1 MNFVQ
6 WKHSSLSLCFCSV
19 HLNQV
24 TGKGECLLR
33 EFCCF
38 RIKMLH
44 IVKKKKNL
52 FWWVTSVTNPR
63 NQTWFPCWFHSYFY
77 KKKKVT
83 LRCLDYGSFSPCIY
97 SMLLLLCYATFH
109 ACNFERDCSSTILQ
123 QGVHRCNNN
132 IQYYVLPQCL
142 TYHSPMVKTTQC

>member
-44 IVKKKKNL
+44 IVKKKKTCSGGWPQL
-52 FWWVTSVTNPR
+52 QIPETKPD
-63 NQTWFPCWFHSYFY
+63 FHVDFILISIR
-77 KKKKVT
+77 KKKSHYVAWTMGLFHPVYTVCFFYCAMQHFTLAILKGTAAVQFYSKV
-83 LRCLDYGSFSPCIY
+83 F
-97 SMLLLLCYATFH
+97 
-109 ACNFERDCSSTILQ
+109 
-123 QGVHRCNNN
+123 NNN